1 MNKLTQ
7 PVTVLKGIG
16 KQKAAELHQLS
27 IDTVEDLLTHYPYR
41 YEDRANLKPI
51 SQLSSDQLET
61 VLGRVEA
68 INEGFTKSGRHML
81 RVTLA
86 NNSGRIVLMWFNQ
99 RYLKQRFALN
109 QRLIASGKI
118 LSGTTKQMM
127 VTDFE
132 ILSET
137 DDISQFARLVPVHRA
152 SEKLSAKW
160 IRQTIEQAL
169 RAYGGDIIDF
179 LPQPLCQRYRLLPRS
194 EAIAEIHFPSSWAKL
209 NMARYRLVIEEFT
222 LMLLELSQRVTP
234 NKSVKGIAHQP
245 TERLTNQFIRQLP
258 FKLTNA
264 QRKVILEIKSDM
276 EKPTAMHRLVQGDVG
291 SGKTMVA
298 LYTLLKAAE
307 GGYQSAL
314 MAPTEILA
322 EQHYLTLRQILAP
335 LGIEPILLKGSLN
348 TKEKTSALEKLA
360 NGDSQIII
368 GTHALIQKNV
378 NFCNLGAIVIDEQHR
393 FGVRDRLALENK
405 GSQPDVLV
413 MTATPIPR
421 SLALTLYGDLEL
433 SVIDELPPGRKPIIT
448 YHITEKKRQSMYGF
462 ILQQLQAGHQVY
474 VVCPMIEESAKI
486 DLENA
491 QALHQKLATEIFPQY
506 QVGLLHGKMTATA
519 KAEIMESFRTAHLQI
534 LVSTTVIEVG
544 VDVPNANMM
553 VIENA
558 ERFGL
563 AQLHQ
568 LRGRVGRGD
577 VQSYCILVSEAKA
590 EDTQRRM
597 AIMTKSNDGFAIAE
611 EDLAIRGPGEI
622 LGIRQSGLPDFKI
635 ADLVQDIKLLE
646 RSKLLAADIL
656 NDGLENTTYDALRL
670 EIQRRYQQK
679 IISGIN

>member
-68 INEGFTKSGRHML
+68 INEGFTKNGRHML

>member
-68 INEGFTKSGRHML
+68 INEGFTKNGRHML

-169 RAYGGDIIDF
+169 RAYGSDIIDF